1 VSLGVGIIS
10 SRKIKQALIVI
21 TALQALVSLK
31 LIIQSLQAE
40 YVYRKDL
47 IQDYLLAKAVLNG
60 VDPYLPLPE
69 LVSRLG
75 GALPDKVFLHPTPH
89 PPPVA
94 LLSLPLGL
102 LTYER
107 AAIVW
112 LLCEVICI
120 CASVYLL
127 LRWWGKRPGW
137 RLTMLISMLALA
149 WPPLWMEM
157 IFGQLMVLL
166 LLLLILAWQALR
178 SERAIVGGLWLGCV
192 IALKLIA
199 WPILLFFA
207 LRRNWRVVSAAVA
220 AVGLANLLAA
230 LLMGFGAVA
239 HYYLKVSGAV
249 APLYRAHVYN
259 FSAWSVGWKVFSG
272 TGSPVLEG
280 IQSPPLWSAPILAQ
294 VVSYA
299 LPLALLVVGLW
310 LASCA
315 RSFDTSVAILVC
327 VSILVNP
334 IAWIH
339 YLVLAT
345 IPGVVAARH
354 LIRLKLPSRETFL
367 AVAIGLLLSVPNNA
381 LTRIALLFAT
391 ERSLA
396 GEEPT
401 VPFAAGLLTLIHLPV
416 VLSLLWFVRRTDRIE
431 QAAAHN

>member
-1 VSLGVGIIS
+1 MSVCGGIIS
-10 SRKIKQALIVI
+10 SRKIKWALIVI
-21 TALQALVSLK
+21 TSLQALVGLK
-31 LIIQSLQAE
+31 LILQALQPE

-47 IQDYLLAKAVLNG
+47 LQDYLLAKAVLNG

-69 LVSRLG
+69 LALRLD
-75 GALPDKVFLHPTPH
+75 GALTDKVFLHPTPH

-102 LTYER
+102 LPYEQ
-107 AAIVW
+107 AAVVW
-112 LLCEVICI
+112 LLCELSCLF
-120 CASVYLL
+120 ASVYMLL
-127 LRWWGKRPGW
+127 HWWKQRPGW
-137 RLTMLISMLALA
+137 RLTMLISLLALA

-157 IFGQLMVLL
+157 AVGQLMLPL

-178 SERAIVGGLWLGCV
+178 LERAIVGGLWLGCV

-207 LRRNWRVVSAAVA
+207 LRRNWRVVTAAVA
-220 AVGLANLLAA
+220 TTLLANLLAA
-230 LLMGFGAVA
+230 VLMGFGAVA
-239 HYYLKVSGAV
+239 HYYLEVSGAV
-249 APLYRAHVYN
+249 VPLYRAHFYN

-280 IQSPPLWSAPILAQ
+280 IQSPPLWPAPVLAQ

-299 LPLALLVVGLW
+299 LPLALLVMGLW

-315 RSFDTSVAILVC
+315 RSLDISLAILVC

-334 IAWIH
+334 ITWIH

-354 LIRLKLPSRETFL
+354 LIRLKLPRRETFL
-367 AVAIGLLLSVPNNA
+367 AVAIGVLLSVPSNA
-381 LTRIALLFAT
+381 LTRVILLFAT
-391 ERSLA
+391 ESSLA
-396 GEEPT
+396 EAEPT
-401 VPFAAGLLTLIHLPV
+401 VPFAAGLLIFIHSLA
-416 VLSLLWFVRRTDRIE
+416 VLGLLWFMWRADRLE
-431 QAAAHN
+431 PAAA